1 MRGLLRVH
9 RIFLQQLCDILPF
22 KRQLVFAM
30 ERKNYK
36 ICPLKL
42 GAEVFGIN
50 LQSDPP
56 PNIIEEIKND
66 VHKFRLLV
74 FRDQGLI
81 SGPRQVEI
89 SKWFGELDSTFYR
102 HPKSPDPDVFRVS
115 NDESEGCTNVGRTGW
130 HIDGSFQPAPFAY
143 SIYHIIE
150 TPKKGDTVF
159 APLNELVLQLTE
171 EKRSRWEMLWMVSD
185 RRSNR
190 IHPLIYSH
198 PVTGLKTQSCL
209 STNFRTTTQ
218 TI

>member
-1 MRGLLRVH
+1 
-9 RIFLQQLCDILPF
+9 
-22 KRQLVFAM
+22 M

-66 VHKFRLLV
+66 VHKFRLIV

-115 NDESEGCTNVGRTGW
+115 NDENEGCTNVGRTGW

-150 TPKKGDTVF
+150 TPKKGDTG
-159 APLNELVLQLTE
+159 N
-171 EKRSRWEMLWMVSD
+171 
-185 RRSNR
+185 
-190 IHPLIYSH
+190 
-198 PVTGLKTQSCL
+198 
-209 STNFRTTTQ
+209 
-218 TI
+218 

>member
-1 MRGLLRVH
+1 
-9 RIFLQQLCDILPF
+9 
-22 KRQLVFAM
+22 M

-150 TPKKGDTVF
+150 TPKKGDTG
-159 APLNELVLQLTE
+159 N
-171 EKRSRWEMLWMVSD
+171 
-185 RRSNR
+185 
-190 IHPLIYSH
+190 
-198 PVTGLKTQSCL
+198 
-209 STNFRTTTQ
+209 
-218 TI
+218 